1 MKTEKKIE
9 NIFQN
14 SICDKAKEKLEQAEE
29 SRRRLYEQSQIR
41 CKKNEKIRACLM
53 EGICSEC
60 GGELR
65 YRCSFNPE
73 DWLALIATMS
83 GSTIHICICKS
94 CGAKKK
100 LAY

>member
-14 SICDKAKEKLEQAEE
+14 PICDKAKEKLEQVEE
-29 SRRRLYEQSQIR
+29 SKRRLYEQSQMR
-41 CKKNEKIRACLM
+41 CKKNEKIRACLI
-53 EGICSEC
+53 EGICPEC

-65 YRCSFNPE
+65 YRCSFNPME
-73 DWLALIATMS
+73 WFMWFTV
-83 GSTIHICICKS
+83 HICICKS

-100 LAY
+100 LVF